1 MRLFTFFSVFLCI
14 SSIGLA
20 APSQVVKFPDEELAR
35 ESVLPKFKD
44 TKMVLNRN
52 VTTAK
57 KLSMGADFG
66 FALNEPFNSPFQ
78 YGAFINYHLDE
89 NKGLNFLFNMLNS
102 ANSTYTNQIN
112 SGSVNF
118 GLENRARPKY
128 LILGSFQYN
137 AFYGKISLTKQFVM
151 NLMLYGLIG
160 GGAINY
166 GGDMYP
172 VISLGLGQK
181 FYFTKKMAFR
191 MDLRSIMFNGPNV
204 VDPKNPGTTI
214 GSGQYGDPNTR
225 REFAGSEF
233 NNILTLANVLFGG
246 LEFQF

>member
-1 MRLFTFFSVFLCI
+1 MRLFAFFSVFLCI
-14 SSIGLA
+14 SSVGLA
-20 APSQVVKFPDEELAR
+20 APSQVIKFPEEELAR

-52 VTTAK
+52 ITTAK
-57 KLSMGADFG
+57 RISLGPDLG

-78 YGAFINYHLDE
+78 YGGFLNYHLDE
-89 NKGLNFLFNMLNS
+89 SKALNLLINMLNS
-102 ANSTYTNQIN
+102 ANSTYTNQLDTPPV
-112 SGSVNF
+112 GTQTNF

-151 NLMLYGLIG
+151 NLMLYGLLG

-166 GGDMYP
+166 GGDIYP
-172 VISLGLGQK
+172 VLSLGVGQK
-181 FYFTKKMAFR
+181 FYFTKKLALR
-191 MDLRSIMFNGPNV
+191 LDLRSIMFNGPNV
-204 VDPKNPGTTI
+204 TDPK
-214 GSGQYGDPNTR
+214 DPVAYRTQS

-233 NNILTLANVLFGG
+233 NNLLTLTNVLFGG

>member
-1 MRLFTFFSVFLCI
+1 MRLLTFFSVFLSL

-20 APSQVVKFPDEELAR
+20 APSQVIKFPDEELAR

-57 KLSMGADFG
+57 KLSMGPDFG
-66 FALNEPFNSPFQ
+66 FALNEPFNNPFQ

-89 NKGLNFLFNMLNS
+89 TKAFNLLFNMLS
-102 ANSTYTNQIN
+102 GANSSYTNQIN
-112 SGSVNF
+112 TVNNGSVNF
-118 GLENRARPKY
+118 GLENRPRPKY
-128 LILGSFQYN
+128 LVLGNLQYN

-160 GGAINY
+160 GGAINV
-166 GGDMYP
+166 GGDVYP
-172 VISLGLGQK
+172 ALSLGLGQK
-181 FYFTKKMAFR
+181 FYFTKKLALR

-204 VDPKNPGTTI
+204 VDPKDANAYRTQ
-214 GSGQYGDPNTR
+214 S

-233 NNILTLANVLFGG
+233 NNILTLTNVLFGG

>member
-1 MRLFTFFSVFLCI
+1 MGLFTFFSVFLCV
-14 SSIGLA
+14 SSAGFA
-20 APSQVVKFPDEELAR
+20 APSQIVKFPEEELAR

-52 VTTAK
+52 ITTAR
-57 KLSMGADFG
+57 KLSLGLDFG

-78 YGAFINYHLDE
+78 YGFFLNYHLDE
-89 NKGLNFLFNMLNS
+89 TKAFNLLFNMLNS
-102 ANSTYTNQIN
+102 ANSTYTNQLN
-112 SGSVNF
+112 QQPQGVGTNF

-128 LILGSFQYN
+128 LFLGSFQYN

-151 NLMLYGLIG
+151 NLMLYGLVG

-166 GGDMYP
+166 GGDVYP
-172 VISLGLGQK
+172 ALSLGLGQK
-181 FYFTKKMAFR
+181 FYFTKKLALR
-191 MDLRSIMFNGPNV
+191 LDLRSIMFNGPNV
-204 VDPKNPGTTI
+204 VDPKN
-214 GSGQYGDPNTR
+214 GSDYSNASTH

-233 NNILTLANVLFGG
+233 NNILTLTNVLFGG